1 MNRQLWSHTS
11 SIFISCCYDRPSD
24 IMFCADHTD
33 WSEEKQNNIN
43 LTWSLWSRW
52 LVVYSSVH
60 PRDLKDEKEDEDEER
75 TKTKTKSWIHF
86 LNIFLCLAAKKRFNS
101 DRPLKSLSSF
111 SIVSSQTHNRPTSCT
126 IMHPDTHTHT
136 LAAINSRRRVCLQM
150 HHISLSLSSCQLP
163 TFLFLPR
170 SHLTSPVSPL
180 PSQPEY

>member
-1 MNRQLWSHTS
+1 
-11 SIFISCCYDRPSD
+11 
-24 IMFCADHTD
+24 MFCADHTD

-60 PRDLKDEKEDEDEER
+60 PRDLKDEKEDEDEDEER
-75 TKTKTKSWIHF
+75 TKTKSWIHF

-111 SIVSSQTHNRPTSCT
+111 SIVSSQTHTTDRPAAQLC
-126 IMHPDTHTHT
+126 IQTHTHT

>member
-1 MNRQLWSHTS
+1 MINQS